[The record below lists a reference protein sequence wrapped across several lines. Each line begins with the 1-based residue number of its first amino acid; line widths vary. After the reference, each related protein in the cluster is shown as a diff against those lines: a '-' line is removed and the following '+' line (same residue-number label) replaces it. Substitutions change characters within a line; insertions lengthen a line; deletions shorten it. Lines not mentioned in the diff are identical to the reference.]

1 MQDTIRIGAAAL
13 GGYVLG
19 RTKKAKTAITLALW
33 LSGKGRPSD
42 MARTQAVK
50 ALQSDKGQE
59 LLAQLR
65 GPVMS
70 AGRQAALSVF
80 EAQAGRVSDSL
91 SRRTELLS
99 APAGSKSK
107 STSKRGRKSSGGD
120 GDELSER
127 RRRPAGRKADRDR
140 RPPRSRD
147 AEGPEDEY
155 EDDDDLRDEYDDE
168 PEQDDEGYE
177 DYEDDEDAEEDEEDD
192 EDAEEDDEGADDDE
206 YADEYE
212 DDEEDYE
219 DDEDE
224 DEDDEDERA
233 PSRRRAS

>member
-91 SRRTELLS
+91 SRRTEMLS
-99 APAGSKSK
+99 APSGSKSK

-177 DYEDDEDAEEDEEDD
+177 DDYEDDEDAEEDEG
-192 EDAEEDDEGADDDE
+192 EEGDDDEGADDE
-206 YADEYE
+206 GYEDEYE
-212 DDEEDYE
+212 DDEDEYE
-219 DDEDE
+219 DDED
-224 DEDDEDERA
+224 DDYEDDEDERA